1 MNTDKEKYYP
11 KELSWLAFNQ
21 RVLQEAGDKNNPV
34 IERIR
39 FLGIFSSNLD
49 EFYRVRVAEVKRN
62 ILILSNKGE
71 TENAAEQTS
80 IMEDIQNKVVE
91 HTAKFE
97 SIYAD
102 IVKVLKRYN
111 ICIDTQSELTEYQ
124 TKWARKFFTNKV
136 LRHIAPVLLHNKVD
150 LVSRL
155 NDSCTYLFVAIHV
168 EEKSTKYAVIEVP
181 AREIS
186 RFVVI
191 PPQKSRKQKHIILL
205 DDIVKICLPQIFKG
219 FVEFDSIEAY
229 SFQMTRDSEYSINDE
244 IDESFVE
251 KMSLSMKQRLSA
263 EPVRI
268 NYDGNM
274 PDEML
279 HYLKRRLKLSSI
291 DGMVPGGTYRNFK
304 DFISFPNEGR
314 DYLEN
319 PELPAISTKDFTN
332 FDTVFDAIKH
342 KDILLHYPYH
352 RYLHFTEFVR
362 QAAFDPS
369 VKHIRINIYRVAK
382 NSRIVNSLIDAV
394 DNGKSVTVLVELR
407 ARFDE
412 ENNIEWAKKMKDAGI
427 KVVFGVPSLKVHC
440 KLCVVSRKE
449 KGHIVRYV
457 HFGTGNFN
465 EKTAKIYTDMSLFTC
480 NQELAKEA
488 VEVFDFIQTP
498 YLRHKFKHLL
508 LSPLNSRTKIYLL
521 IRQEIQN
528 AKDGLKS
535 GIIIKFNNLVDQ
547 KLIDELYKA
556 GQAGVK
562 IKMIIRGMCALKPGV
577 KGLSENISVIS
588 IVDRFLEHP
597 RIMVFENNGDNKI
610 FISSADWM
618 TRNMDQRVEVGCPI
632 YDPDIKR
639 NILNILD
646 IQFQDTL
653 KARVID
659 ANQKNNYVRRGNR
672 KKMRSQ
678 LEIYD
683 YLKRLEKNV

>member
-1 MNTDKEKYYP
+1 MNTEKDRYYP
-11 KELSWLAFNQ
+11 KELSWLSFNQ

-39 FLGIFSSNLD
+39 FLGIFSSNQD

-71 TENAAEQTS
+71 TDKAAEQS
-80 IMEDIQNKVVE
+80 EIMEDIQNKVE
-91 HTAKFE
+91 QQTIKFE
-97 SIYAD
+97 SIYTD

-111 ICIDTQSELTEYQ
+111 ICIDTQNELTEYQ
-124 TKWARKFFTNKV
+124 TKWARQFFTNKV

-155 NDSCTYLFVAIHV
+155 NDSCTYLFVALHL
-168 EEKSTKYAVIEVP
+168 EDKPTKYAVIEVP
-181 AREIS
+181 SHQLS

-219 FVEFDSIEAY
+219 FVEFDSIESY

-244 IDESFVE
+244 IDESYVE
-251 KMSLSMKQRLSA
+251 QMSLSMKQRLSA

-279 HYLKRRLKLSSI
+279 HYLKRRLKLSNI
-291 DGMVPGGTYRNFK
+291 DGMVPGGAYRNFK
-304 DFISFPNEGR
+304 DFMKFPNEGR

-319 PELPAISTKDFTN
+319 PELPAISTKDFTD
-332 FDTVFDAIKH
+332 FDTVFDAIKN

-382 NSRIVNSLIDAV
+382 NSRIINSLIDAV

-412 ENNIEWAKKMKDAGI
+412 ENNIEWAKKMKGAGI
-427 KVVFGVPSLKVHC
+427 KVVFGAPSLKVHC

-449 KGHIVRYV
+449 KGDIVRYV

-488 VEVFDFIQTP
+488 VDVFEFIQAP

-521 IRQEIQN
+521 IRH
-528 AKDGLKS
+528 A
-535 GIIIKFNNLVDQ
+535 
-547 KLIDELYKA
+547 
-556 GQAGVK
+556 
-562 IKMIIRGMCALKPGV
+562 
-577 KGLSENISVIS
+577 
-588 IVDRFLEHP
+588 
-597 RIMVFENNGDNKI
+597 
-610 FISSADWM
+610 
-618 TRNMDQRVEVGCPI
+618 
-632 YDPDIKR
+632 
-639 NILNILD
+639 
-646 IQFQDTL
+646 
-653 KARVID
+653 
-659 ANQKNNYVRRGNR
+659 
-672 KKMRSQ
+672 
-678 LEIYD
+678 
-683 YLKRLEKNV
+683 